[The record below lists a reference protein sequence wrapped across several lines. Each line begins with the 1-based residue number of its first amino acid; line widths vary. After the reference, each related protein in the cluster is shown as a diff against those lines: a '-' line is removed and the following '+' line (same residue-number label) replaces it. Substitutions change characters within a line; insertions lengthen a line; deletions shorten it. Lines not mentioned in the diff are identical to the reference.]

1 MGKTSGQRRHRKS
14 IEAVS
19 SPKHQ
24 YVTRRYYEL
33 KFSDIADDIFSRVR
47 ERFDSSIG
55 DTVPTAVQKLTAIY
69 DNLRSENPEDW
80 SNAVHSCRRMLQEL
94 ADAIYPATEDR
105 ETKVAGQ
112 KRLVKMGA
120 DNYVNRLMAF
130 IEKHSDSKRFVS
142 ITGSHLRFIGERLDA
157 VIQAAQKGSHTT
169 ITDRSEADRYVIY
182 TYLIAGDILSL
193 KSGDEARRK
202 NK

>member
-1 MGKTSGQRRHRKS
+1 M
-14 IEAVS
+14 
-19 SPKHQ
+19 
-24 YVTRRYYEL
+24 